1 MLENFKAIIY
11 KHIHVKCFSDF
22 IFILKNNFRSFT
34 IHKIMK
40 SFHFNE
46 RKSILIP
53 THSSTPQRPSTR
65 VATTPVQSTS
75 YSNLDLSA
83 INSSPVMHVSSNAHG
98 TTLRPSSFRA
108 STMTNF
114 PSRTKYRPATLSIA

>member
-1 MLENFKAIIY
+1 
-11 KHIHVKCFSDF
+11 
-22 IFILKNNFRSFT
+22 
-34 IHKIMK
+34 MK

-53 THSSTPQRPSTR
+53 THSSTPQIPSTR

-75 YSNLDLSA
+75 YLSA

-108 STMTNF
+108 STFNQF
-114 PSRTKYRPATLSIA
+114 SVKD